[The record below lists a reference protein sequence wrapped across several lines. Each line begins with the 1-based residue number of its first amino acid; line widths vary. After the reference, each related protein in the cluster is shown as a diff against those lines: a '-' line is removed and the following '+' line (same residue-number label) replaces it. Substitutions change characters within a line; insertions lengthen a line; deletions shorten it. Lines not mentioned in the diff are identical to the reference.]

1 MPFNAWGFV
10 PESHYG
16 RGRRRSSTSSANI
29 PITLVAGKSIK
40 SSHEGSGSTTEQ
52 SSRRRHHSSTTEI
65 SAVPPS
71 EELSSAPPPA
81 ATWTSPG
88 AVEGGSEELQ
98 DIEEDM
104 KSTKL
109 DDIPETEGTALP
121 PSPTDDIT
129 EPPAMEGDASQVPT
143 ETNHTGTFPSMTDTR
158 AGPPAGGRREPD
170 IDWDA
175 IDRAAK
181 KRHERGKSGATTT
194 KPSSTGDAKT
204 SMRSFWSF
212 RAPSTAPNSRK
223 SGTPSKSKSNSS
235 KTARHPSIEGTE
247 AGAGIEAKSEDD
259 PLSNEKGK
267 KRADT
272 FPLERKSRTKA
283 SSSAAEKRP
292 GQKHEPLKRRNTA
305 PPTSSTSSSPRT
317 GAVPSTLSPSTLDV
331 RTISLS
337 IDGQTLDDLL
347 GVPPK
352 SSRRTN
358 SGFSLYAKPKKAAP
372 RQPRSWVTEVAIPKE
387 DDDLPLLSWMN
398 KGGFTWPSE
407 QPEDWDPIEKAPTGV
422 RFDKMDES
430 KRLSKLR
437 LDDRDDLSRWAWE
450 RFIDY
455 RRGLNQSRAEEA
467 AAESSEGPGDDIPPA
482 APEPPDG
489 QRSD

>member
-81 ATWTSPG
+81 STWTSSA

-143 ETNHTGTFPSMTDTR
+143 ETNHTGPFPSMTDTR
-158 AGPPAGGRREPD
+158 AGPLAGGRREPD

-175 IDRAAK
+175 IDRAAR

-204 SMRSFWSF
+204 SMRSF
-212 RAPSTAPNSRK
+212 
-223 SGTPSKSKSNSS
+223 GL
-235 KTARHPSIEGTE
+235 
-247 AGAGIEAKSEDD
+247 SE
-259 PLSNEKGK
+259 L
-267 KRADT
+267 
-272 FPLERKSRTKA
+272 
-283 SSSAAEKRP
+283 
-292 GQKHEPLKRRNTA
+292 
-305 PPTSSTSSSPRT
+305 
-317 GAVPSTLSPSTLDV
+317 
-331 RTISLS
+331 
-337 IDGQTLDDLL
+337 
-347 GVPPK
+347 
-352 SSRRTN
+352 
-358 SGFSLYAKPKKAAP
+358 
-372 RQPRSWVTEVAIPKE
+372 
-387 DDDLPLLSWMN
+387 LPLLLIVGSREPHLN
-398 KGGFTWPSE
+398 LNLIPQRQRDILPPKE
-407 QPEDWDPIEKAPTGV
+407 QKQERVSRQNQRTILFQMKRV
-422 RFDKMDES
+422 RNV
-430 KRLSKLR
+430 LI
-437 LDDRDDLSRWAWE
+437 
-450 RFIDY
+450 RF
-455 RRGLNQSRAEEA
+455 
-467 AAESSEGPGDDIPPA
+467 P
-482 APEPPDG
+482 
-489 QRSD
+489 